1 MRLRARKGSTAEAV
15 TELERLVTDNE
26 TVDAGQLVRALSR
39 AVVHLPLPGAP
50 AQDAPRVVRGPEGPP
65 LYVVDDDEGRHA
77 LAYTSAAA
85 LVRAWGDGVTAATVP
100 MATLLAGWQPGIDL
114 VLDAGLPTARVV
126 PESLLEQAAY
136 DVAGVPTAAA
146 LRPSPAGTDLSLPD
160 PEPVQVIGATR
171 DAAAGFPEVRALWRA
186 SALDREPAARPVLTL
201 VVEFGETSPE
211 RVAEVMSALTETIAT
226 VDPLPVR
233 LLAVT
238 PGGGGPHAQL
248 ADEVKALDAPYWT
261 RD

>member
-15 TELERLVTDNE
+15 TELERLVTDND

-50 AQDAPRVVRGPEGPP
+50 GQDAPRIVRGPDGPP
-65 LYVVDDDEGRHA
+65 LYVIEDDEGRHA
-77 LAYTSAAA
+77 LAYTSAAS
-85 LVRAWGDGVTAATVP
+85 LVRAWGEGVTAATVP
-100 MATLLAGWQPGIDL
+100 MATLLADWQPGVDL

-126 PESLLEQAAY
+126 SEALLEQAAY
-136 DVAGVPTAAA
+136 DAVGVPTAVA

-171 DAAAGFPEVRALWRA
+171 DAAARFPELRALWRA

-201 VVEFGETSPE
+201 VAEFSEASPE
-211 RVAEVMSALTETIAT
+211 RVSEVMSELAEAIAA

-233 LLAVT
+233 LLAVV
-238 PGGGGPHAQL
+238 PGRNGPSAAL
-248 ADEVKALDAPYWT
+248 AEQVKALDAPYWT

>member
-1 MRLRARKGSTAEAV
+1 MRLRARRGSTAEAV
-15 TELERLVTDNE
+15 TELERLVTDND

-50 AQDAPRVVRGPEGPP
+50 AQEAPRVVRGPDGPP
-65 LYVVDDDEGRHA
+65 LYVLEDDEGRHA
-77 LAYTSAAA
+77 VAYTSAAA
-85 LVRAWGDGVTAATVP
+85 LVRAWGGGVTAATVP
-100 MATLLAGWQPGIDL
+100 MATLLAAWQPGVDL

-126 PESLLEQAAY
+126 PEGLLEQAAY
-136 DVAGVPTAAA
+136 DAVGVPTPVA
-146 LRPSPAGTDLSLPD
+146 LRPSPAGTELSLPD
-160 PEPVQVIGATR
+160 PEPVQAIGATR
-171 DAAAGFPEVRALWRA
+171 DAAGHFPELQGLWRA

-201 VVEFGETSPE
+201 VAEFGEVSPE
-211 RVAEVMSALTETIAT
+211 RVHEVMSALAEAIAS

-238 PGGGGPHAQL
+238 PGGGGPHAAL
-248 ADEVKALDAPYWT
+248 AEQVRALDAPYWT

>member
-15 TELERLVTDNE
+15 TELERLVTDND

-39 AVVHLPLPGAP
+39 AVVHVPLPGAA
-50 AQDAPRVVRGPEGPP
+50 AQHEPRVVRGPDGPP
-65 LYVVDDDEGRHA
+65 LYVLEDDEGRHA

-100 MATLLAGWQPGIDL
+100 MASLLAAWQPGVDL
-114 VLDAGLPTARVV
+114 VLNAGLPTARVV

-136 DVAGVPTAAA
+136 DAVGVPTAVA
-146 LRPSPAGTDLSLPD
+146 LRPSPAGTDLSLPN

-171 DAAAGFPEVRALWRA
+171 DAAAHFPEVRAMWRA

-201 VVEFGETSPE
+201 VVEFGDTSPE
-211 RVAEVMSALTETIAT
+211 RVAEAMSALAEAIAA

-233 LLAVT
+233 LLAAT
-238 PGGGGPHAQL
+238 PGGAGGHAAL